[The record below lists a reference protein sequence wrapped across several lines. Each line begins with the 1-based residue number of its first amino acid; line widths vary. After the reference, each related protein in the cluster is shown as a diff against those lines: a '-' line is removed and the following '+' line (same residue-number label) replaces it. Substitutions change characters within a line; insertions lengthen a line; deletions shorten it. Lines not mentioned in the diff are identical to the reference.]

1 MLDKYKYT
9 SEQAVNEINKILC
22 EYDFLWTYC
31 QTCEERK
38 DAYLGISEAIV
49 ETIVEYAIAGNDEI
63 VLEQKDFE
71 EMWGKEDIEF
81 YNMAFKDMQECRIKI
96 NNIIENLECRS
107 KK

>member
-1 MLDKYKYT
+1 MIYKYT

-49 ETIVEYAIAGNDEI
+49 ETVVEYAIAGNNEI
-63 VLEQKDFE
+63 ILEQKDFE

-81 YNMAFKDMQECRIKI
+81 YNMAFEDMQECRIKI